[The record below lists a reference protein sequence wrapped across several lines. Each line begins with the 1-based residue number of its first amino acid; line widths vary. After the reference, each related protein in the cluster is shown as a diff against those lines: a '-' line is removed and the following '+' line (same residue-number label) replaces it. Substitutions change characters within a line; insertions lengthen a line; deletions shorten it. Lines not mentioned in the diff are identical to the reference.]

1 MDFIKTIFFYF
12 KAIGRYYVFP
22 STLFLVYLSWVGY
35 RWILQPDWILQSP
48 DETISL
54 FNRIELAGFLSLP
67 ILFGAGFAKQLW
79 DGYSITKRVKKTL
92 PQIQAL
98 SPSEFEEYVAD
109 LFRAKGYRAI
119 LRGKS
124 GDKGVDVE
132 VFKKGRKAVVQCK
145 RYSSSVSPEVVREL
159 YGTSMHEKADHA
171 FLVASAGIG
180 VGGYTWAKGKP
191 MTLIDGKTLAKLA
204 NHANEKIDW

>member
-1 MDFIKTIFFYF
+1 MSFTKTISSTY
-12 KAIGRYYVFP
+12 KSIGRYYRP
-22 STLFLVYLSWVGY
+22 FLIFSVVYSILVSY
-35 RWILQPDWILQSP
+35 RWILQPDWIFQSS
-48 DETISL
+48 DEMIEL
-54 FNRIELAGFLSLP
+54 FNLIELVGGGALILLFIMGF
-67 ILFGAGFAKQLW
+67 FKEAW
-79 DGYSITKRVKKTL
+79 DKASITKRVKKTL
-92 PQIQAL
+92 PEIQAL